1 MTRYQVIFCHFQIFY
16 NLKLIIITCIF
27 LLNAIIEN
35 PKYLTE
41 ELTALYTIIIVCV
54 CMFNI
59 IMFD

>member
-1 MTRYQVIFCHFQIFY
+1 MTRYQVIFCHFKIFY